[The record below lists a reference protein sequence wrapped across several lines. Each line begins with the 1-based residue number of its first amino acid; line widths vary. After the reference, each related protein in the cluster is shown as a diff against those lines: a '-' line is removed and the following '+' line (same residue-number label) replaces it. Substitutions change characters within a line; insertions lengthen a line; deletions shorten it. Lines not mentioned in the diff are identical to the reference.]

1 MVAQQIPLLL
11 EDKKSVETAL
21 DWDYVG
27 TRHQYAT
34 HALHPYLASMIPP
47 IPKRLLRKYQA
58 DGNTRVLDPFVGGG
72 SVTTEAFL
80 NNVPSAGVDIN
91 DLAVIISK
99 AKATP
104 ISRAV
109 LATICREFDDAFH
122 ASGGNV
128 PNFPKQSNITY
139 WFKDYTF
146 EPLAKVRE
154 AIESV
159 AEQVDL
165 EERDSARN
173 LLQCVFS
180 YTIRSV
186 SLTYRSEIRLR
197 RLKGRDLKH
206 FQPDVYAEFK
216 KRLTDAVSRV
226 KELPIENSVPEIC
239 TGDTRQLNFED
250 KSFDLI
256 ITSPPYG
263 DVRNTIPYHQFSKNM
278 LLWLGYTYD
287 DVELIRD
294 NSLGGIP
301 EDKSRYTLP
310 ESETLVRAVEHME
323 RPSAIRDA
331 TFFYSDYSS
340 SLREITRVGKQ
351 RIIIVIGH
359 RVLNNVLIDN
369 AQITTE
375 LLSNLGWRLE
385 DVFERRIPG
394 KRLHRAMA
402 FGNQSRGATIDKE
415 SILVY
420 SPQ

>member
-11 EDKKSVETAL
+11 EDKKYVETAL

-58 DGNTRVLDPFVGGG
+58 DRNTRVLDPFVGGG

-99 AKATP
+99 AKAAP
-104 ISRAV
+104 ISKAV
-109 LATICREFDDAFH
+109 LATICHEIDDAFH
-122 ASGGNV
+122 ASVGNV
-128 PNFPKQSNITY
+128 PNFPEQSNITY

-197 RLKGRDLKH
+197 RLKGEDLKQ

-216 KRLTDAVSRV
+216 QRLIDAVSRV
-226 KELPIENSVPEIC
+226 RELPVENSVPEIC

-331 TFFYSDYSS
+331 TFFYSDYFS
-340 SLREITRVGKQ
+340 SLREISRVGKQ

-375 LLSNLGWRLE
+375 LLSKLGWRLDE
-385 DVFERRIPG
+385 VFERRIPG